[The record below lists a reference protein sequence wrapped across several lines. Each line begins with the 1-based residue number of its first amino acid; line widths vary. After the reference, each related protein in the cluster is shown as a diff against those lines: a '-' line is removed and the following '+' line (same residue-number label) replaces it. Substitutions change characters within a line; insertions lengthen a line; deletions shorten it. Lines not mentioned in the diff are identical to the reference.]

1 MQFDNAADGNI
12 YRNWDLAQNYRIS
25 RAVQQFDRSADVLA
39 P

>member
-25 RAVQQFDRSADVLA
+25 RAVPQFDRSADVLA